1 MFHYKERMFKPKVV
15 LFVWFIVLGQNSF
28 CQENYV
34 PYYDL
39 VNQAEASLSEKD
51 WKKSMENYEK
61 AFSLVP
67 TAYVKD
73 YVNAAI
79 AAHLL
84 KNDSLVRKYLT
95 QAFIHGYGLD
105 EYGKN
110 FYLRKKIG
118 LDLGQQ
124 VYGKCAGSIKVDK
137 DLKEKINR
145 MFEIDQAVRRA
156 KGETYNGLTMKQVDA
171 QNFADLDSII
181 NKRGFPVESMI
192 GHDESS
198 HKLAFIMAHN
208 CFAYDESA
216 MDRLKKLVTEGKL
229 LPRVYAWLVDRRIA
243 FSITKDR
250 YYYTPYDYMPRTG
263 KSFVSFQSHLAVD
276 NTFDPAKVP
285 IIDGRRREIGLQ
297 TVENAQK
304 FHRKEMIKYH
314 FVTYVFP

>member
-1 MFHYKERMFKPKVV
+1 MFKPKVV
-15 LFVWFIVLGQNSF
+15 LLFVWFIVLGQNSF

-39 VNQAEASLSEKD
+39 INQAEASLSGKD
-51 WKKSMENYEK
+51 WKKSIDNYEK
-61 AFSLVP
+61 AFSLAP

-79 AAHLL
+79 ASHLL
-84 KNDSLVRKYLT
+84 KNDGLVEKYLA
-95 QAFIHGYGLD
+95 QAFIHGYSLD

-118 LDLGQQ
+118 LTVGQQ
-124 VYGKCAGSIKVDK
+124 VYEKCKSSVKVDK
-137 DLKEKINR
+137 SLKNKIDG
-145 MFEIDQAVRRA
+145 MFEIDQAVRNARN
-156 KGETYNGLTMKQVDA
+156 KTYNGLTMNQVDD

-192 GHDESS
+192 GHAESS
-198 HKLAFIMAHN
+198 YKLAVIMAHN
-208 CFAYDESA
+208 CFVFDESA
-216 MDRLKKLVTEGKL
+216 MDRLKKLVTEGKF
-229 LPRVYAWLVDRRIA
+229 LPRIYAWLVDRRI
-243 FSITKDR
+243 SGKTKDR

-263 KSFVSFQSHLAVD
+263 KSFVSFQSVLAVD